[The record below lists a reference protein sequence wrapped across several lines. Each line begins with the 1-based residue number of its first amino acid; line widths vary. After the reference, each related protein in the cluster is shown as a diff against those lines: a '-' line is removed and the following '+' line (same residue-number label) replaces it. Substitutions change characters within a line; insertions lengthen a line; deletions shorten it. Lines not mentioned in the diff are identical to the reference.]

1 LKTPDGGTLNI
12 EDTMKLEDLLWPV
25 VFASL
30 TALFWGMYG
39 PAIGQARNELTSP
52 FKPYVA
58 IGVAYLIWGI
68 LGGLGGMAYKGD
80 NYSFSGAGSLWG
92 LIGGSLGAWG
102 ALTLTLAMFNGGKPH
117 FVMPIVFGG
126 AVTVTAIISV
136 LTVKTEE
143 QVSPFLWLGM
153 FVVAVGIVLVA
164 VNTPHAAPP
173 KKPTAVAPENP
184 TADPGA
190 P

>member
-1 LKTPDGGTLNI
+1 
-12 EDTMKLEDLLWPV
+12 MKLADILWPV
-25 VFASL
+25 IFAAM

-68 LGGLGGMAYKGD
+68 VGGLGGMAYKGD
-80 NYSFSGAGSLWG
+80 NYSFNGPGALWG

-102 ALTLTLAMFNGGKPH
+102 ALTLTLAMFSGGKPH

-136 LTVKTEE
+136 LTVKSEE
-143 QVSPFLWLGM
+143 HVSPNLWLGM
-153 FVVAVGIVLVA
+153 IVVAVGIVIVA
-164 VNTPHAAPP
+164 LNTPHAAPP
-173 KKPTAVAPENP
+173 KKTTAAAPANSP
-184 TADPGA
+184 ADKPHT
-190 P
+190 